1 MKKVILFAAVGAFAL
16 SMTSWTK
23 DYTCTCE
30 AFGVTSSVDYNGLDK
45 SEAETLEASCTANG
59 ICTWS
64 EQ

>member
-1 MKKVILFAAVGAFAL
+1 
-16 SMTSWTK
+16 MTSCTK

-45 SEAETLEASCTANG
+45 SEAETLETSCTANG
-59 ICTWS
+59 ICTWA